1 MCKIRY
7 KTLISYHDGTISDQS
22 ISSLPSTYFKGQAP
36 NFSRIIIDIKKEQKC
51 YISPHDSRVD
61 DVGSVGGADD
71 EHVLLAAHSV
81 HLCQDL
87 VDHL

>member
-1 MCKIRY
+1 MCNIRY
-7 KTLISYHDGTISDQS
+7 KTLIPYHVGTISDQS
-22 ISSLPSTYFKGQAP
+22 ISSLPSTYSKGQAP
-36 NFSRIIIDIKKEQKC
+36 NFSRIIIDKKKSEVHL
-51 YISPHDSRVD
+51 SPHDSRVD

>member
-1 MCKIRY
+1 M
-7 KTLISYHDGTISDQS
+7 QAVM
-22 ISSLPSTYFKGQAP
+22 SSLVA
-36 NFSRIIIDIKKEQKC
+36 RA
-51 YISPHDSRVD
+51 SPEDGGVN

-81 HLCQDL
+81 HFCQDL